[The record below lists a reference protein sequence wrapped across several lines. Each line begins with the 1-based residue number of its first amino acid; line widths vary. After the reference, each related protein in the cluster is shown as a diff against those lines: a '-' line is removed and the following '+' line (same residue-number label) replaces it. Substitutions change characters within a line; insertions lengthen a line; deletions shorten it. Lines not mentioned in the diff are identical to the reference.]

1 MPPIE
6 QLGPFSYRWE
16 EGCFPLGQDSLL
28 LGSFA
33 ISIQSFVSDW
43 IGKLV
48 PIIV

>member
-33 ISIQSFVSDW
+33 TVKPGW
-43 IGKLV
+43 RGV
-48 PIIV
+48 